1 MSYRKGGGFAALV
14 LLLPLAFLKA
24 QQSPP
29 PAGPAPGAI
38 SKLDRERA
46 LGILD
51 NVSKGIQE
59 NYYDPKLNGVDWNA
73 AIANAKAKIAQA
85 NNLNDALA
93 QVAVAVSALN
103 DSHTSFR
110 PPQRPFYLD
119 FGFQYQMVWSRCFV
133 TRVKSG
139 TDAEAKGLKA
149 GQELVTI
156 DGVIPHRQ
164 NLWSIEYLNYVL
176 DPRPEMMLEVQ
187 GPSEEKHKVVVQAK
201 VTPESD
207 LAYRPGAGIWYDL
220 IRKDE
225 NVDHQMR
232 MQWAQFGDVVILKF
246 PWFYYGADA
255 FYVLGDK
262 IRKAKALIVD
272 LRGNSGGAEETLT
285 YFVGMFFDKDQ
296 KMFDRVQRKKTVP
309 QIAKSEH
316 HIYFPGK
323 LIVLVDSE
331 SASAA
336 ELFARIMQ
344 LEKRGSVI
352 GDRSSGLV
360 MEASNFR
367 FFSSGVDYSAEITVA
382 NLIMADG
389 KSLEHHGVNPD
400 ETLFPDP
407 SDLAAGRDPVLAH
420 AAQELGVGL
429 TPEAAGKLFP
439 YEWPKD

>member
-1 MSYRKGGGFAALV
+1 MSYRKGVVFAAAL
-14 LLLPLAFLKA
+14 LLLPLASLEA
-24 QQSPP
+24 QQSVPP
-29 PAGPAPGAI
+29 TEPKRGAI
-38 SKLDRERA
+38 SKLDQERA
-46 LGILD
+46 VGILD

-73 AIANAKAKIAQA
+73 AIANAKAKIGQA
-85 NNLNDALA
+85 NTLNEALA

-103 DSHTSFR
+103 DSHTTFR
-110 PPQRPFYLD
+110 PPHRPFSLD
-119 FGFQYQMVWSRCFV
+119 FGFQYQMIWSRCFI

-139 TDAEAKGLKA
+139 SDAEAKGLKA
-149 GQELVTI
+149 GQELLSI

-176 DPRPEMMLEVQ
+176 DPRSEMVLEVQ
-187 GPSEEKHKVVVQAK
+187 GPSEEKRKVVVEAK

-207 LAYRPGAGIWYDL
+207 LAYRPGAGILYNL

-225 NVDHQMR
+225 NLEHLMR
-232 MQWAQFGDVVILKF
+232 MQWVQIGDVAILKF
-246 PWFYYGADA
+246 PWFYYDADT
-255 FYVLGDK
+255 FYALGDK

-323 LIVLVDSE
+323 LIVLVDSG

-344 LEKRGSVI
+344 LEKRGTVI

-360 MEASNFR
+360 MEASNFQ
-367 FFSSGVDYSAEITVA
+367 FFSSGVDYSAEITIA

-389 KSLEHHGVNPD
+389 KSLEHRGVNPD
-400 ETLFPDP
+400 EILFPEP
-407 SDLAAGRDPVLAH
+407 SDLAAGRDVVLAH

>member
-1 MSYRKGGGFAALV
+1 MSYRKGVVFAAV
-14 LLLPLAFLKA
+14 LLLMPVEVLKA
-24 QQSPP
+24 QQSAAPTQ
-29 PAGPAPGAI
+29 PAPGAI

-59 NYYDPKLNGVDWNA
+59 NYYDPKLNGVDWDA
-73 AIANAKAKIAQA
+73 TIANAKAKIAQA

-93 QVAVAVSALN
+93 QVAVAVSTLN
-103 DSHTSFR
+103 DSHTTFR
-110 PPQRPFYLD
+110 PPHRPFSLD
-119 FGFQYQMVWSRCFV
+119 FGFQYQMIWSRCFI

-139 TDAEAKGLKA
+139 SDAEAKGLKA
-149 GQELVTI
+149 GQELLTI
-156 DGVIPHRQ
+156 DGVTPHRQ

-176 DPRPEMMLEVQ
+176 DPRPEMMVEVQ
-187 GPSEEKHKVVVQAK
+187 GPSEEKRKLVVEAK
-201 VTPESD
+201 VTPEGD
-207 LAYRPGAGIWYDL
+207 VAYRPGAGIWYDL

-225 NVDHQMR
+225 NLDHLMR
-232 MQWAQFGDVVILKF
+232 MQWVQMGDVAILKF
-246 PWFYYGADA
+246 PWFYYDADT

-262 IRKAKALIVD
+262 IRKAKGLIVD
-272 LRGNSGGAEETLT
+272 LRGNSGGAVETLT
-285 YFVGMFFDKDQ
+285 YFVGMFFDKDL
-296 KMFDRVQRKKTVP
+296 KLFDRVQRKKTVP
-309 QIAKSEH
+309 QIAKGEH

-344 LEKRGSVI
+344 LEKRGTVI

-360 MEASNFR
+360 MEASNFQ
-367 FFSSGVDYSAEITVA
+367 FFSSGVDYGAEITVA

-389 KSLEHHGVNPD
+389 KSLEHRGVNPD
-400 ETLFPDP
+400 ETLFPEP

-429 TPEAAGKLFP
+429 TPEVAGKLFP